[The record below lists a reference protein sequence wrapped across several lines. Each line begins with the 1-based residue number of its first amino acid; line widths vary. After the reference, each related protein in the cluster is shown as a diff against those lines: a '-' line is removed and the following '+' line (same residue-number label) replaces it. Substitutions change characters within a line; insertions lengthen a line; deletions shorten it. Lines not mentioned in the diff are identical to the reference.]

1 MSVRLQDE
9 PFNKFLPGPVNRPC
23 FNWYGQI
30 DAYQYDI
37 SRSSE
42 SI

>member
-9 PFNKFLPGPVNRPC
+9 PFNKFLPDPVNRPC

-42 SI
+42 TI